1 MADAGKLLL
10 DLQQAVVYF
19 QHQKQVLQGVSV
31 QLLLDSFDLEVHT
44 PARAGAGALL
54 RLMGR
59 AASHHHQLG
68 SGKPE
73 GHLLESTLLSTPQ
86 ATPFGDNATKLETN
100 LSPPQALSI
109 PLKIQNPSLKEL
121 WGRKENQVEMQ
132 PVHRSNLQL
141 GVQVHLL
148 GQDRGAPQR
157 WGQNSHEE
165 PSPSTGRAQQ
175 RTRE

>member
-1 MADAGKLLL
+1 MFRNLLSSSWNPFRASDFKDNCLFQGYFHPGRKLIFL
-10 DLQQAVVYF
+10 
-19 QHQKQVLQGVSV
+19 GG
-31 QLLLDSFDLEVHT
+31 
-44 PARAGAGALL
+44 ARAGAGALL

-68 SGKPE
+68 SGTPE

-148 GQDRGAPQR
+148 GRDRGAPQR